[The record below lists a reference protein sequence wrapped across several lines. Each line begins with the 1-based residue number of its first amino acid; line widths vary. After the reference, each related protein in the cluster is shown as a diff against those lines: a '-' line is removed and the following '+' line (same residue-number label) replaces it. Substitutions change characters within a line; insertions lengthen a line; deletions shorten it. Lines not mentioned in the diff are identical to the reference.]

1 MCAVGRFGSNT
12 SGAFLAVTSVI
23 GAITLSGCGAD
34 AGEAAPVDSAPI
46 VIGDSPRVASPDV
59 DSRTLMAVDPRADL
73 DIDDQY
79 GDGRSVVIDSVRV
92 TRDDVYLVILD
103 ERGSILGAKPVPPGV
118 QPVQIDL
125 DRRIETSGD
134 YYGVLVLDDGDARI
148 DLATDRPLLDD
159 DDDDDIIEEDFEYYL
174 W

>member
-1 MCAVGRFGSNT
+1 MVRFASST
-12 SGAFLAVTSVI
+12 RTWTAGAAALVAVT
-23 GAITLSGCGAD
+23 ALSGCGVD
-34 AGEAAPVDSAPI
+34 ASDAAPVDSAPI

-59 DSRTLMAVDPRADL
+59 DSRTSAAFDPRADL

-92 TRDDVYLVILD
+92 TRDNVYLVILD
-103 ERGSILGAKPVPPGV
+103 DRGTVLGAKPAPPGV

-125 DRRIETSGD
+125 DRRINTSGD

-148 DLATDRPLLDD
+148 DLVTDRPLLDD